1 MQEILYINT
10 LTEFKLLHIK
20 KFNAIFYEQGGSMVD
35 EKTVLTEVNRQ
46 MELIRRGVAEIIPEE
61 ELAQKLFRSIKEKRP
76 LRAKLG
82 LDPTAPDIH
91 LGHTVVLNKLR
102 QFQDLGH
109 EVHLIIGDFT
119 GRIGDPSGKS
129 ETRKQLSEEEVMA
142 NAATYQ
148 EQIFKILDREKTF
161 IHFNSSWLMQLKLA
175 DVLNLAGKYTV
186 ARMLERDDFSKR
198 YREGLPIGIHE
209 FMYPLMQAYDS
220 VELRADVELGG
231 TDQKFN
237 LLVGRNLLREYG
249 QEPQVALTMPILEG
263 TDGVQK
269 MSKSLGNYIGVN
281 EEAYE
286 MFGKTMSIPD
296 ELIARYFEL
305 LTRVP
310 MNDIQG
316 LQEDMNSGKL
326 NPRDAK
332 IRLAKEIIKI
342 YHNEEE
348 AEKAEE
354 KFRLVFSQRDI
365 PEDIPVIT
373 SSEREVWLP
382 KFLHDNSMVNST
394 SDGRRMIKQGAVK
407 VNGEKYQEEN
417 LLLQDT
423 MVLQVGRRKFC
434 RLRLS

>member
-1 MQEILYINT
+1 
-10 LTEFKLLHIK
+10 
-20 KFNAIFYEQGGSMVD
+20 MVD

-354 KFRLVFSQRDI
+354 KFRRVFSQRDI

>member
-1 MQEILYINT
+1 
-10 LTEFKLLHIK
+10 
-20 KFNAIFYEQGGSMVD
+20 MVD